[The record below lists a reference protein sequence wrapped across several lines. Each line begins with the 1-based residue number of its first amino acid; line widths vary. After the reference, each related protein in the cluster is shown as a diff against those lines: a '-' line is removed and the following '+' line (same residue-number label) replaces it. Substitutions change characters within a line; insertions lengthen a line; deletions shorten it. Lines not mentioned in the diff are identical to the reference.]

1 MMEIDILAKCD
12 SPFVVGYYECFIKP
26 PSDDISKKKENGEM
40 WIVME
45 FCGGGSMTDLLEA
58 GRNINGFL
66 MPEDCIRACCASIVL
81 GLEYL
86 HGVAKVLHR
95 DIKCG
100 NVLLTE
106 EGHVKLADFGVSSEL
121 TNTINKRKTVV
132 GSPFWM
138 APEVIRESHYDGKA
152 DVWSLGI
159 TVIEM
164 AEGRPPHANL
174 NPLRAIFVIP
184 SKPSPTLADPDNW
197 SPEMIDF
204 IRCCLHK
211 DPAQRYDS
219 ALLSQHPFVK
229 AEVIALRNMWGGY
242 NTDGKGGYRLLE
254 NRTPV
259 ALPALRRFMNRMRN
273 YLRHVL
279 EERDIQAGLDTLNL
293 QKSEFL
299 DNVNKANEE
308 DFDTFH
314 DDSLICKSKISKK
327 NNDGAAAALKY
338 FEMDDDYS
346 FIVDHQDLETLRCNP
361 KKNTF
366 RYYI

>member
-1 MMEIDILAKCD
+1 M
-12 SPFVVGYYECFIKP
+12 G
-26 PSDDISKKKENGEM
+26 
-40 WIVME
+40 
-45 FCGGGSMTDLLEA
+45 
-58 GRNINGFL
+58 
-66 MPEDCIRACCASIVL
+66 
-81 GLEYL
+81 
-86 HGVAKVLHR
+86 
-95 DIKCG
+95 
-100 NVLLTE
+100 
-106 EGHVKLADFGVSSEL
+106 
-121 TNTINKRKTVV
+121 
-132 GSPFWM
+132 
-138 APEVIRESHYDGKA
+138 
-152 DVWSLGI
+152 
-159 TVIEM
+159 
-164 AEGRPPHANL
+164 EGRPPHANL

-184 SKPSPTLADPDNW
+184 SKPPPTLADPDNW
-197 SPEMIDF
+197 SPEMLDF

-254 NRTPV
+254 NRTPA

-293 QKSEFL
+293 QKNEFL

-314 DDSLICKSKISKK
+314 DDSLVCKSKISKK

-338 FEMDDDYS
+338 FEMDDDWVDNSISQDNNS
-346 FIVDHQDLETLRCNP
+346 FIVDHQDLETLRCSP
-361 KKNTF
+361 KKILSNTPSNHLEPSLEVDPILQKDEQF
-366 RYYI
+366 MKELDNLSQAYQNKLSRLKVAHELAQHQLLSEAKLRNAIPLSVNSLMNKAKERCQVEKEAFKILQINADNKNTSPILKQYSIDDFIFDPFSKTKQVTTGQP